1 MSHPPFRVGVI
12 GAGGIARG
20 QHLPGWRALPNVNL
34 VAIADINKAAASAA
48 AMESGIPHVF
58 SDFQDLLK
66 LDLDAVDVCT
76 PNVSHVPIVQ
86 AALEAGKHVICEKPL
101 AVTAREVRLLGEL
114 ADRKGL
120 KLMTA
125 QHHRFGAP
133 ARAAKRWAEQGFLG
147 PVYHARVKA
156 MRRAWLPIAP
166 GFIDARLSGGG
177 PCLDIGVH
185 ALDLCLWL
193 MGFPD
198 PVRVSGTARVNF
210 AKGTDIPGMWGEW
223 NRELYSVEDFAA
235 GFVHFQGS
243 ERSPDPAGPPVP
255 AGSPAPERS
264 TGSPAS
270 RGAGTPATNAAPAGA
285 AGAGPATTGAA
296 PGGATLTL
304 ETAWLGHQA
313 ETEDTSCQLFGLKGG
328 LKWPDGHFASVQG
341 GIFAQ
346 GSLTYP
352 THVGNAYQE
361 ELRAFHDCIVN
372 GTPSPVP
379 WRETEKVIAILEA
392 IYVSQRE
399 EREIRLTPG
408 GI

>member
-1 MSHPPFRVGVI
+1 MTHSPFRVGVV

-20 QHLPGWRALPNVNL
+20 QHLPGWRGIPNVNI

-48 AMESGIPHVF
+48 AMEFGAAHVF
-58 SDFQDLLK
+58 TDFQDLLK

-76 PNVSHVPIVQ
+76 PNLSHVPIVQ

-101 AVTAREVRLLGEL
+101 AVTAREVRQIGEL
-114 ADRKGL
+114 ADAKGL

-125 QHHRFGAP
+125 QHHRFGA
-133 ARAAKRWAEQGFLG
+133 AGRAAKRWAEQGFLG
-147 PVYHARVKA
+147 PVYHARVRA
-156 MRRAWLPIAP
+156 MRRAWLPVSP

-177 PCLDIGVH
+177 PCMDIGVH

-193 MGFPD
+193 MGFPE
-198 PVRVSGTARVNF
+198 PARVSGTARVNF
-210 AKGTDIPGMWGEW
+210 AKGSEIPGMWGEW

-235 GFVHFQGS
+235 GFVHFK
-243 ERSPDPAGPPVP
+243 GPS
-255 AGSPAPERS
+255 G
-264 TGSPAS
+264 
-270 RGAGTPATNAAPAGA
+270 GTLG
-285 AGAGPATTGAA
+285 
-296 PGGATLTL
+296 L

-313 ETEDTSCQLFGLKGG
+313 ENEEMGCQLFGLKGG

-341 GIFAQ
+341 GVFAQ

-352 THVGNAYQE
+352 THVENAYLE

-392 IYVSQRE
+392 IYTSQKEGRE
-399 EREIRLTPG
+399 VVL
-408 GI
+408 GIS